1 MKSVLSRL
9 LIAAFVLSAITA
21 CNTVE
26 GMGEDLQSIGRKT
39 EDAAK

>member
-1 MKSVLSRL
+1 MKSVLLRL

>member
-1 MKSVLSRL
+1 MKSLLSSL
-9 LIAAFVLSAITA
+9 LVALLMLCGFTA

-26 GMGEDLQSIGRKT
+26 GIGEDLQSIGRKT